1 MNLEENLKQLEKIA
15 EELEQGGISLDK
27 GIKLYEQGIELTKAC
42 LDELDKSK
50 SKISEIREQMSKLIG
65 IDEAEDQ

>member
-42 LDELDKSK
+42 LDELDKS
-50 SKISEIREQMSKLIG
+50 SEMREQMSKLID
-65 IDEAEDQ
+65 IDEAEDK

>member
-65 IDEAEDQ
+65 IDEAEDK